1 MNELLRARQIE
12 KSFGTRPVLRG
23 ADLSVHAGE
32 RVGLVGVNGSGK
44 STLVRILASA
54 TSARGDAA
62 PMEPDGG
69 EVRVRGTLAVLDQD
83 PVLPGRTVG
92 ESVEEAVGWHA
103 ALLGEYE
110 AALTGDDMTRASA
123 LQARLDDVGWDL
135 GHRVDAMLSRV
146 GAPSRDATVETLS
159 GGKRRR
165 VALVRALLRSPD
177 VLLLDEPTNHLD
189 ADAVEWLEGFLTT
202 WRGALLIV
210 THDRYLL
217 EAVAT
222 RIVEIE
228 DGEAVSYDGSYA
240 DYLLLRAE
248 RRAALQR
255 AEDSRLAMIAR
266 EAEWASRSPA
276 AQTVK
281 QKARLDRLAA
291 LMEKRPLK
299 KEERFS
305 LDLRTGLKHGSTV
318 LELHGARMGFT
329 TPEGTARTLFKD
341 AELALRGGDRV
352 AIVGANGAG
361 KSTLLKLFTG
371 ELEAT
376 GGQVVRGARVRAA
389 VLDQGRTGLDLD
401 ATVWEAAGGGND
413 QVRVGEGWV
422 HVASFLSRFLFGRE
436 FHTRRVRELSGGERA
451 RLLLAK
457 LLLQGANLLL
467 LDEPT
472 NDLDLQ
478 TLRVLEE
485 ALLDYDGVV
494 IVVTHDRA
502 FLDRVCNAVVCFE
515 PAPRP
520 QDGSV
525 LVRYASR
532 QQAAAARARADAH
545 AREEQE
551 RADASARQR
560 ESAARATSAPAPRAR
575 LSFKEQREL
584 DALPAR
590 ISTLETEQATLS
602 ARLADPATYRDG
614 TDVPALSRALQAL
627 ETDLERAMERWAEL
641 AAR

>member
-1 MNELLRARQIE
+1 MNELLRARHIE
-12 KSFGTRPVLRG
+12 KAFGTRLVLRG
-23 ADLSVHAGE
+23 ADLSVHATE

-44 STLVRILASA
+44 STLVRILAGA
-54 TSARGDAA
+54 
-62 PMEPDGG
+62 MEPDGG
-69 EVRVRGTLAVLDQD
+69 DVLVRGTLAVLDQD
-83 PVLPGRTVG
+83 PELPGETVG
-92 ESVEEAVGWHA
+92 DSVDEALAWHA
-103 ALLGEYE
+103 ALLADYE
-110 AALTGDDMTRASA
+110 RALGDDDMTSASA
-123 LQARLDDVGWDL
+123 LQARLDEAGWDL
-135 GHRVDAMLSRV
+135 AHRVDAMLSRV
-146 GAPSRDATVETLS
+146 GAPGREATVATLS
-159 GGKRRR
+159 GGERRR

-189 ADAVEWLEGFLTT
+189 ADAVEWLEGFLTS

-240 DYLLLRAE
+240 DYLVMRAE
-248 RRAALQR
+248 RRAALQV
-255 AEDSRLAMIAR
+255 AEDSRLAMIAK

-276 AQTVK
+276 ARSVK

-318 LELHGARMGFT
+318 LELHGARMAFG
-329 TPEGTARTLFKD
+329 GRTLFKD
-341 AELALRGGDRV
+341 GELALRGGDRI
-352 AIVGANGAG
+352 AIMGPNGAG

-371 ELEAT
+371 ELEAS
-376 GGQVVRGARVRAA
+376 GGQVLRGARVRAA
-389 VLDQGRTGLDLD
+389 VLDQGRTGLNLD
-401 ATVWEAAGGGND
+401 DTVWEAAGGGND
-413 QVRVGEGWV
+413 QVRVGDGWV

-436 FHTRRVRELSGGERA
+436 FHARRVRELSGGERA

-457 LLLQGANLLL
+457 LLLQGANLLM

-485 ALLDYDGVV
+485 ALMDYDGVV
-494 IVVTHDRA
+494 VVVTHDRA
-502 FLDRVCNAVVCFE
+502 FLDRVCNAVLVFE
-515 PAPRP
+515 PAPRA

-532 QQAAAARARADAH
+532 QQALSVRARTEAAAR
-545 AREEQE
+545 EE
-551 RADASARQR
+551 AARQ
-560 ESAARATSAPAPRAR
+560 EAKATEAARQQATTAQKAASPPLAAPKK
-575 LSFKEQREL
+575 LSFKEQKEL
-584 DALPAR
+584 EALPDR
-590 ISTLETEQATLS
+590 IAALEVEQAALAT
-602 ARLADPATYRDG
+602 RVADPATYRDG
-614 TDVPALSRALQAL
+614 SDVPALNRKLADVNAAIEQA
-627 ETDLERAMERWAEL
+627 TERWAEL
-641 AAR
+641 AARG